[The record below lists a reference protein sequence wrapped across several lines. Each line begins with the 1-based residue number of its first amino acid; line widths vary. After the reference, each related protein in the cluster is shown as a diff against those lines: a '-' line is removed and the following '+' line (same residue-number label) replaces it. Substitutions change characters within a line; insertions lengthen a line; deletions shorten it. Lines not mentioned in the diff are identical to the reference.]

1 MVLGIV
7 LPCRETIAGDKM
19 KILLFNPMLPKLNR
33 EVIKK
38 LSGRIDCKIIE
49 ISDYEHFS
57 DTLRGSLS
65 GDTIVVFS
73 VYDENDLCFLE
84 SIKDFLLDVK
94 LLINEMTDQDIFSRR
109 VYKLYPRLS
118 LNMDST
124 LALRVIPDAVLGII
138 NEQMRNET
146 YHINHYRS

>member
-1 MVLGIV
+1 
-7 LPCRETIAGDKM
+7 M

-38 LSGRIDCKIIE
+38 LSDRIDCKIIV
-49 ISDYEHFS
+49 ISDYENFS

-65 GDTIVVFS
+65 GETIIVFS
-73 VYDENDLCFLE
+73 VYDENDLRFLE

-94 LLINEMTDQDIFSRR
+94 LLINEMTDQDLFRCR
-109 VYKLYPRLS
+109 VYKLYPRLC

-124 LALRVIPDAVLGII
+124 LALLIIPDAVLGII
-138 NEQMRNET
+138 NEQMRNKKLIVPYQLPQT
-146 YHINHYRS
+146 TRSLK